1 MMKGVTSLPRV
12 CYFAK
17 RASIPL
23 ACLWAI
29 LALLLVVPVSSR
41 ILAAEITVL
50 RNPDGRFVYVSSED
64 KELRDSVKRGG
75 VSAGLRV
82 IEQRKRALAGIDQFI
97 EQVSLDQRLDPRL
110 VRAIIQVESAWNVR
124 ARSNKGALGLMQL
137 MPETASRFGV
147 HDPFDAKENIRG
159 GTHYLRFLLDRFSGD
174 LRFSLA
180 AYNAGEKAVDTWGT
194 VPPFKETRTYLRRVE
209 LLYAARQQEGALS
222 ASTISKSTQSN
233 YVIYTNRD

>member
-1 MMKGVTSLPRV
+1 MMKGVASLPRV

-82 IEQRKRALAGIDQFI
+82 IDQRKRALAGIDQFI

-137 MPETASRFGV
+137 MPETATRFGV
-147 HDPFDAKENIRG
+147 RDAFDAKENIRG
-159 GTHYLRFLLDRFSGD
+159 GTSYLRFLLDRFSGD
-174 LRFSLA
+174 LNFSLA
-180 AYNAGEKAVDTWGT
+180 AYNAGEKAVDAWGT
-194 VPPFKETRTYLRRVE
+194 VPPYKETQTYLRRVN
-209 LLYAARQQEGALS
+209 LIFAAEQQETTLGATAIS
-222 ASTISKSTQSN
+222 RTIEGDR
-233 YVIYTNRD
+233 VIYTNED